1 DKRRAE
7 SGGSVSNSETYR
19 VPVRCIDGL
28 SNRVENVYNNIA
40 RMVQKR
46 IVVEPNTA
54 IRFWGHGVLIE
65 VGCANTDPAKIRVYM
80 SPTALL
86 ILAPL
91 QNGVSRWLFRYIR
104 LETAVDN
111 TDVSAQVEKG
121 VLRISATHLN
131 APDDQ
136 KVQLCVA

>member
-1 DKRRAE
+1 L
-7 SGGSVSNSETYR
+7 SNSQSVR
-19 VPVRCIDGL
+19 VPVRCVDEL
-28 SNRVENVYNNIA
+28 SERVESVYESIT
-40 RMVQKR
+40 RLVQKK

-54 IRFWGHGVLIE
+54 IRAWGHGIVVE
-65 VGCANTDPAKIRVYM
+65 VGCPDTAPARIRLYM

-86 ILAPL
+86 VLAPV
-91 QNGVSRWLFRYIR
+91 QSSGVNRWLFRFIR
-104 LETAVDN
+104 FETAVDH
-111 TDVSAQVEKG
+111 TDASADLEKG

>member
-1 DKRRAE
+1 MSKSE
-7 SGGSVSNSETYR
+7 SYR
-19 VPVRCIDGL
+19 VPVRCVDGL
-28 SNRVENVYNNIA
+28 SDRVENIYATIA

-46 IVVEPNTA
+46 IVIEPNTA
-54 IRFWGHGVLIE
+54 IRLWGHGVLIE
-65 VGCANTDPAKIRVYM
+65 VGCNNTEPAKIRVYM

-86 ILAPL
+86 VLAPL
-91 QNGVSRWLFRYIR
+91 QNGSPSRWLFRYIR

-111 TDVSAQVEKG
+111 TDVTALVENG